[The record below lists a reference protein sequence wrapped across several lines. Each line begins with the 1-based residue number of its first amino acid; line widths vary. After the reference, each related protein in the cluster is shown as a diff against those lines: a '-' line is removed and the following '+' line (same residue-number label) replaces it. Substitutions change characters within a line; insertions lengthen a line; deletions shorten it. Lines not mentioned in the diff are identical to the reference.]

1 MIGKA
6 MQDAMNEQ
14 INKELYSSYLYL
26 AMAAYCRSEG
36 LAGFAKWLG
45 VQSSEERAHAMKIY
59 GYLEDQ
65 GAKVQLGA
73 IAAPPADFGS
83 ARRVFEETLSHE
95 QSVTA
100 SIHSLVDLAI
110 KEKDYATQGM
120 LQWFVNEQVE
130 EEASADEVVQK
141 LKLVEKTE
149 GGLFM
154 LDLELAKRPFL
165 LPPEL
170 AGAGT
175 VGGAA

>member
-1 MIGKA
+1 MISKKMA
-6 MQDAMNEQ
+6 EALNEQ

-36 LAGFAKWLG
+36 LSGFAKWLG

-100 SIHSLVDLAI
+100 AIHSLVDLAI

-130 EEASADEVVQK
+130 EESVAGEIVSK
-141 LKLVEKTE
+141 LK
-149 GGLFM
+149 M
-154 LDLELAKRPFL
+154 
-165 LPPEL
+165 
-170 AGAGT
+170 
-175 VGGAA
+175 VGGDARGIFMVDRELGARAG